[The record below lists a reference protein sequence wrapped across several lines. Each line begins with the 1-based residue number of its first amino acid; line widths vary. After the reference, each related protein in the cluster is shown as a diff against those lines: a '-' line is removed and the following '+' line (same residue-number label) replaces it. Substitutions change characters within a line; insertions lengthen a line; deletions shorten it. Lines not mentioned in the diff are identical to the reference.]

1 MTFPIHQFVFYLF
14 ATILIAASVMVIS
27 ARNPVHAIL
36 FLVLGFFAT
45 AVLWMLLQAE
55 FLSLLLIFV
64 YVGAVMTLFLFV
76 VMMLNIDLAG
86 MRKKFVRYV
95 PFGFVIIVLLVGTML
110 LVIGPNHLK
119 EASLLPVHYPATY
132 SNTKAMGILLF
143 THYLYPFEIAA
154 AILLVAIVSAI
165 ALAFH
170 GRKAGN
176 KAMDVPEQLKA
187 YKRDRL
193 RIVDIK
199 VEDQ

>member
-1 MTFPIHQFVFYLF
+1 M
-14 ATILIAASVMVIS
+14 
-27 ARNPVHAIL
+27 
-36 FLVLGFFAT
+36 
-45 AVLWMLLQAE
+45 
-55 FLSLLLIFV
+55 
-64 YVGAVMTLFLFV
+64 
-76 VMMLNIDLAG
+76 
-86 MRKKFVRYV
+86 
-95 PFGFVIIVLLVGTML
+95 VLLVGTML
-110 LVIGPNHLK
+110 LVIGPKHLK
-119 EASLLPVHYPATY
+119 EASLLPVHYPAAY
-132 SNTKAMGILLF
+132 SNTKAMGMLLF

-193 RIVDIK
+193 RIVDME